1 MDKTAGFV
9 ILEQKLYAC
18 GYSNETVR
26 QDCETTVCLSKT
38 ERYFMHWTALFS
50 HLFGIFAS
58 KEFPP
63 FIRKIINN
71 LYVKLMRVDM
81 SEFNDPDSYPTLNA
95 LFSRELKYKR
105 TIDTDDEI
113 LISPVDALVT
123 ECGTIKDNILLQIK
137 GMPYSVDDLLTD
149 RYVSCAQKIYGGS
162 FINFY
167 LSPKDYHRYHAPCKL
182 RIVSLLYKPGKL
194 YPVNISS
201 CRKRLNLFIQN
212 ERVII
217 ECYDIAGRLF
227 FIVLVGALDVGKII
241 LSFDSRVHKNVNCGK
256 PSYYKYENLW
266 LDKAEQIGMFMMG
279 STVVLIGQP
288 DTFNIEVGQGEKIR
302 FGEPVA
308 RLIRS
313 F

>member
-1 MDKTAGFV
+1 M
-9 ILEQKLYAC
+9 
-18 GYSNETVR
+18 
-26 QDCETTVCLSKT
+26 
-38 ERYFMHWTALFS
+38 
-50 HLFGIFAS
+50 
-58 KEFPP
+58 
-63 FIRKIINN
+63 
-71 LYVKLMRVDM
+71 
-81 SEFNDPDSYPTLNA
+81 
-95 LFSRELKYKR
+95 
-105 TIDTDDEI
+105 
-113 LISPVDALVT
+113 
-123 ECGTIKDNILLQIK
+123 
-137 GMPYSVDDLLTD
+137 
-149 RYVSCAQKIYGGS
+149 
-162 FINFY
+162 
-167 LSPKDYHRYHAPCKL
+167 
-182 RIVSLLYKPGKL
+182 SLLYKPGKL